1 MSGRFSFNWR
11 LYWISVFQERPLGDL
26 NSCECS
32 HVVARKHERIIIVLL
47 EVNSKWIFD
56 FIEHIMNSND
66 IPCNGACNQLFM
78 RWRAGYPKRNI
89 VMREAVSSPTN
100 ELRKPFENSW
110 IPVSQIS
117 RYPPTV
123 ARRSSEQKRMEKK
136 RTHIL
141 DILHSFCIAT
151 FGLYRPILCVQRTKF
166 GWMKCDGL
174 LLLKF
179 STHKLSI
186 YVWVFVCD
194 VCIQFTVS
202 LRQLFAHLDIQL
214 TSIYPKNIS
223 FNGPSYADK
232 LPDS

>member
-136 RTHIL
+136 THT
-141 DILHSFCIAT
+141 HSRHFT
-151 FGLYRPILCVQRTKF
+151 FVLYRHFWPIQTYTVCAAYQV
-166 GWMKCDGL
+166 WMDE
-174 LLLKF
+174 
-179 STHKLSI
+179 
-186 YVWVFVCD
+186 VWWPPATEVFHA
-194 VCIQFTVS
+194 Q
-202 LRQLFAHLDIQL
+202 A
-214 TSIYPKNIS
+214 
-223 FNGPSYADK
+223 
-232 LPDS
+232 